1 MLKDR
6 AQKALALK
14 LSISKRWLPQ
24 LEIEIEAETRLAK
37 QKNMLTDIDV
47 LAVAPGAISGSS
59 RVIFDCKSGAR
70 ESAIGRAFWL
80 YGVMKKS
87 SAEHGFIILNQKVKI
102 THDHRISA
110 SDFGVSLVHENE
122 LEGLAQCLG
131 GTTDVKGALTSDI
144 DIWDKF
150 LAIAAKYPAT
160 KEYFDFS
167 RSRFWMVK
175 DAGERCRKT
184 VARLRSIKYELDP
197 SKAEHLAIFG
207 DALCLF
213 LLTLSEMA
221 GRLYLILVRPSS
233 KEEFSA
239 SLLALLY
246 GGYENLEAAQKIRRA
261 TVGNNGAVDSISI
274 FPEIEKF
281 EQLIR
286 EILQAPSQAHA
297 ASLLAREMA
306 FTALAETGAST
317 LQEQLATEASY
328 ATKFVLLA
336 SEYLAL
342 ATRLPNEFKEYFS
355 QSALNLSMGA
365 LAKNRG

>member
-37 QKNMLTDIDV
+37 SKHMLTDIDV
-47 LAVAPGAISGSS
+47 LAVAPGAIAGSI
-59 RVIFDCKSGAR
+59 RLIFDCKSGAR

-87 SAEHGFIILNQKVKI
+87 STEHGFIILNEKVKI

-122 LEGLAQCLG
+122 LEDLAQCMG
-131 GTTDVKGALTSDI
+131 GTTVVKDALTGDI
-144 DIWDKF
+144 DTWDKF
-150 LAIAAKYPAT
+150 LAIGGKYPAT
-160 KEYFDFS
+160 KEYLDFS
-167 RSRFWMVK
+167 RSRFWMIK

-184 VARLRSIKYELDP
+184 VAKLRSIKSELDP

-221 GRLYLILVRPSS
+221 SRLYLILVRPSS

-246 GGYENLEAAQKIRRA
+246 GGYENLEAAQKIRRITA
-261 TVGNNGAVDSISI
+261 GENGAVDSISI

-286 EILQAPSQAHA
+286 EILQAPSQVHT

-306 FTALAETGAST
+306 FAALAEVDVSK
-317 LQEQLATEASY
+317 LQEQLASEASY

-336 SEYLAL
+336 SEYLAM
-342 ATRLPNEFKEYFS
+342 ATRLPNEFKECYS
-355 QSALNLSMGA
+355 QSSLKLSMGA
-365 LAKNRG
+365 LGRK

>member
-24 LEIEIEAETRLAK
+24 LEIEIEAETRLSK
-37 QKNMLTDIDV
+37 SKHMLTDIDV
-47 LAVAPGAISGSS
+47 LAVVPGPISGNT
-59 RVIFDCKSGAR
+59 RLIFDCKSGAR

-80 YGVMKKS
+80 YGVMRKS
-87 SAEHGFIILNQKVKI
+87 STEHGFIILNEKVKI

-122 LEGLAQCLG
+122 LEDLAQCMG
-131 GTTDVKGALTSDI
+131 GTTRIDGAFLADI
-144 DIWDKF
+144 DTWDKF
-150 LAIAAKYPAT
+150 LAISGKYPAI
-160 KEYFDFS
+160 KEYLDFS
-167 RSRFWMVK
+167 RSRFWMIN

-184 VARLRSIKYELDP
+184 VARLRSVKTELDP
-197 SKAEHLAIFG
+197 TKSEHLAIFG

-221 GRLYLILVRPSS
+221 SRLYLVLVRPSS

-246 GGYENLEAAQKIRRA
+246 GGYENLEAAQKIRRM
-261 TVGNNGAVDSISI
+261 TVGDSNSVDSISI
-274 FPEIEKF
+274 FPEMERF

-286 EILQAPSQAHA
+286 EILQAPNQVHVA
-297 ASLLAREMA
+297 ALLAREMA
-306 FTALAETGAST
+306 FAALAGAGVT
-317 LQEQLATEASY
+317 KFQEQLAAEAPY
-328 ATKFVLLA
+328 AAKFLLLA
-336 SEYLAL
+336 SEYLAV
-342 ATRLPNEFKEYFS
+342 ATRSPDEFKEYYS
-355 QSALNLSMGA
+355 QGALGLSVSALGR
-365 LAKNRG
+365 K

>member
-14 LSISKRWLPQ
+14 LSVSKRWLPQ

-37 QKNMLTDIDV
+37 SKHMLTDIDV
-47 LAVAPGAISGSS
+47 LAVAPNTIAGSS
-59 RVIFDCKSGAR
+59 RLIFDCKSGAR

-87 SAEHGFIILNQKVKI
+87 STEHGFIILNEKVKI

-110 SDFGVSLVHENE
+110 SDFGVSLVHESE
-122 LEGLAQCLG
+122 LEDLAQCMG
-131 GTTDVKGALTSDI
+131 GTTKVKGTLIGDI

-150 LAIAAKYPAT
+150 LTIGGKYPAT
-160 KEYFDFS
+160 KEYLDFS

-184 VARLRSIKYELDP
+184 VAKLRSIKTELDP

-213 LLTLSEMA
+213 LLTLSDMA
-221 GRLYLILVRPSS
+221 SRLYLILVRPSS
-233 KEEFSA
+233 KEEFSD

-246 GGYENLEAAQKIRRA
+246 GGYENLEAAQKIRRITA
-261 TVGNNGAVDSISI
+261 GENGAVDSISI

-281 EQLIR
+281 EQMIR
-286 EILQAPSQAHA
+286 EILQAPSQVHM

-306 FTALAETGAST
+306 FTALTASGVSE
-317 LQEQLATEASY
+317 LQKQLATEAPY
-328 ATKFVLLA
+328 ATKYVLLA
-336 SEYLAL
+336 SEYLAM
-342 ATRLPNEFKEYFS
+342 ATRLPNEFKEYYS
-355 QSALNLSMGA
+355 QNSLNLSMGA
-365 LAKNRG
+365 LGRK